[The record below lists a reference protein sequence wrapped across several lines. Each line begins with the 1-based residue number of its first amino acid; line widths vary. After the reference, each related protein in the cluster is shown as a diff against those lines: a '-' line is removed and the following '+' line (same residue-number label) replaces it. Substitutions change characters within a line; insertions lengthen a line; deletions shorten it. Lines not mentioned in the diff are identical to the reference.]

1 MAFIT
6 VLLWSGCIG
15 APEEDLPYQKIIDL
29 TVAEGIPGVVL
40 LVRTP
45 DFEFIGVSGCADVE
59 NKIPMDKTQLFRIA
73 STSKMFIGVLSVMLH
88 CEGVITLD
96 DPITHW
102 LPPSITD
109 RIQFAH
115 STTVRQ
121 LLNHTSGIYDYSE
134 NKEFWNRITAN
145 PTNQWGAEDVL
156 VYVYGQPAYFEPGTN
171 WYYSNT
177 NYILA
182 GLILDNA
189 LGYHHSR
196 AIRTKI
202 LEPLNMTSTFYEHH
216 EDIRGDYV
224 HGYSDIDRDGVL
236 DEVKINQGYGLA
248 DCGIVSTVEDC
259 AVFIEFLLKEGFL
272 DAENKNKFMKEL
284 LPQNDEF
291 YGLGI
296 MKYPT
301 EYGTGY
307 GNGGHFIGYESSVIY
322 FSDHDVTI
330 VYFANGT
337 GPHLDR
343 VMDDL
348 LDRILKKTFSELK
361 EFNTFQ
367 ITLLPPRYSCPQIRY
382 QFFVIKDREE
392 TILNDITECDRELSR
407 FRGMKNFNLF
417 EYHFF
422 KINVIKG
429 NILLHV

>member
-1 MAFIT
+1 
-6 VLLWSGCIG
+6 
-15 APEEDLPYQKIIDL
+15 
-29 TVAEGIPGVVL
+29 
-40 LVRTP
+40 
-45 DFEFIGVSGCADVE
+45 
-59 NKIPMDKTQLFRIA
+59 
-73 STSKMFIGVLSVMLH
+73 
-88 CEGVITLD
+88 
-96 DPITHW
+96 
-102 LPPSITD
+102 
-109 RIQFAH
+109 
-115 STTVRQ
+115 
-121 LLNHTSGIYDYSE
+121 
-134 NKEFWNRITAN
+134 
-145 PTNQWGAEDVL
+145 

-216 EDIRGDYV
+216 EDISGNYV

-248 DCGIVSTVEDC
+248 DCGIVSTVKDC
-259 AVFIEFLLKEGFL
+259 AVFIESLLKEDFL
-272 DAENKNKFMKEL
+272 DAENKDEFMKEL

-330 VYFANGT
+330 VYFVNGT
-337 GPHLDR
+337 GPHLER
-343 VMDDL
+343 VMDDF

-367 ITLLPPRYSCPQIRY
+367 ITLQPPRYSCPQIRY